1 MIEIN
6 KEKAFLGDKAKELT
20 ANLVNAIYD
29 TGNVKGFYE
38 SLDGH
43 IQALI
48 SKANFQKLLT
58 RLHTGSGKKNLSRIK
73 DPENGVTI
81 RISQS
86 QIFTYEIIKKLGI
99 NPDDFFSLNEDGSF
113 DGLNQEDET
122 KKMEKAIKLAI
133 AQLNDKMDFITDCVN
148 TNKRGACNA
157 RFYDLNQYL
166 LILRNQMNSI
176 CDTISDF
183 NCPNEFMLLVNE
195 EVKKLGF
202 RSNKLLEAVIEIIDE
217 KIKLERHCVLLIYS
231 VLALLVFI
239 KKLLLFVASY
249 KASHRKDLNPSLIIE
264 DDISNYLNFR
274 ANKDREELFID
285 MHIKPLYKEALQ
297 IIDSDRLKKEQPN
310 QEFVKKFVNALMNL
324 TEKSS
329 EIFFNPELIKFE
341 KIKEYFEDLYNL
353 SAWGKNTPHPE
364 YTRLFITKDFVLSLE
379 NMRCAVEDYDDE
391 EED

>member
-1 MIEIN
+1 MIEIDE
-6 KEKAFLGDKAKELT
+6 EKAFLDTRAKELT
-20 ANLVNAIYD
+20 ASLVNAIYD

-48 SKANFQKLLT
+48 TKANFQKLLT

-99 NPDDFFSLNEDGSF
+99 NPDEFFSLNEYGNN
-113 DGLNQEDET
+113 GLNQEDEN
-122 KKMEKAIKLAI
+122 KKIEKAIKLAI

-166 LILRNQMNSI
+166 LILRNQMNEI
-176 CDTISDF
+176 CGTISDF
-183 NCPNEFMLLVNE
+183 NCPNEFMLFVNA

-217 KIKLERHCVLLIYS
+217 KIKLERHSVLLIYS

-249 KASHRKDLNPSLIIE
+249 KASHRKDSNPSLIIE
-264 DDISNYLNFR
+264 DDISNYLNFL
-274 ANKDREELFID
+274 ANKDREALFID
-285 MHIKPLYKEALQ
+285 MHIKTLYNEALQ
-297 IIDSDRLKKEQPN
+297 TIDADRLKKEQPTP
-310 QEFVKKFVNALMNL
+310 EFVKKFVNALRNL

-329 EIFFNPELIKFE
+329 EIFFHPEVIKFE
-341 KIKEYFEDLYNL
+341 KIKEYFDALYNL
-353 SAWGKNTPHPE
+353 SAWKENAPRPE
-364 YTRLFITKDFVLSLE
+364 YTRLFITKDFIVSLE
-379 NMRCAVEDYDDE
+379 TMQCAVEDYDDE
-391 EED
+391 DED